1 MTCPDARSAHT
12 AARRAADP
20 WSQHDLSPCNRDSP
34 GAGADCGRPIRERS
48 GPLQRRAVELAEPA
62 RAPPLDARERPGSTG
77 RQAGPRGARGTPRR
91 APLTGA
97 TMAAVRT
104 VRPIGFDDKLTVVE
118 HLTELR
124 TRLIVCVVAFAAA
137 TGLCLWQSHTLL
149 DLLNRPL
156 HQTALQ
162 KAAAPNEPE
171 QRLSSLLRQQATVY
185 RSLAPSQRDPG
196 LQAKLAALATQ
207 SLKVADA
214 TATPAPRRPVTLGVG
229 EPFSVTLKVA
239 AYAGLLLALP
249 VLLYQAFAFLL
260 PALSP
265 RERSIGLPLVIAV
278 PLLFAAGAIF
288 SYLLVLPAA
297 IRFLQGFNSESFET
311 LLQAR
316 DYYRFATMLMAAMG
330 LLFQIPVGVIAA
342 NRVGVVSSRQLR
354 RGRRYALLAIAVIAM
369 LLPGQDPVTMGLMM
383 APMYM
388 LYEGSVLC
396 ARLLERR
403 D

>member
-1 MTCPDARSAHT
+1 
-12 AARRAADP
+12 
-20 WSQHDLSPCNRDSP
+20 
-34 GAGADCGRPIRERS
+34 
-48 GPLQRRAVELAEPA
+48 
-62 RAPPLDARERPGSTG
+62 
-77 RQAGPRGARGTPRR
+77 
-91 APLTGA
+91 
-97 TMAAVRT
+97 MAAIRT
-104 VRPIGFDDKLTVVE
+104 VKPIGFDDKLTVVE

-124 TRLIVCVVAFAAA
+124 TRLIVCLVAVAAA

-162 KAAAPNEPE
+162 KKAAGPKGAE

-185 RSLAPSQRDPG
+185 RSLAPSQRDPKVRAQLG
-196 LQAKLAALATQ
+196 ALAAESVRA
-207 SLKVADA
+207 ADA
-214 TATPAPRRPVTLGVG
+214 AAAPALRRPVTLGVG

-249 VLLYQAFAFLL
+249 VLLYEGFAFVL
-260 PALSP
+260 PGLSP
-265 RERSIGLPLVIAV
+265 RERRVGLPLVIAS
-278 PLLFAAGAIF
+278 PLLFAAGAVF

-330 LLFQIPVGVIAA
+330 LLFQIPVAVVAA
-342 NRVGVVSSRQLR
+342 NRAGVVSSRQLR
-354 RGRRYALLAIAVIAM
+354 RGRRYALLAIAVVAM
-369 LLPGQDPVTMGLMM
+369 LLPGQDPVTMSLMM
-383 APMYM
+383 APMYL
-388 LYEGSVLC
+388 LYEASILC
-396 ARLLERR
+396 TRLLERR

>member
-20 WSQHDLSPCNRDSP
+20 WSQHDLPPCNRDSP
-34 GAGADCGRPIRERS
+34 GAGAGCRRPIRERS
-48 GPLQRRAVELAEPA
+48 RTARPSRRAAELAERA
-62 RAPPLDARERPGSTG
+62 RAERLDARERPRGTG

-124 TRLIVCVVAFAAA
+124 TRLIVCLVAVAAA

-162 KAAAPNEPE
+162 KKAAAPHGPE

-249 VLLYQAFAFLL
+249 VLL
-260 PALSP
+260 
-265 RERSIGLPLVIAV
+265 
-278 PLLFAAGAIF
+278 
-288 SYLLVLPAA
+288 
-297 IRFLQGFNSESFET
+297 
-311 LLQAR
+311 
-316 DYYRFATMLMAAMG
+316 
-330 LLFQIPVGVIAA
+330 
-342 NRVGVVSSRQLR
+342 
-354 RGRRYALLAIAVIAM
+354 
-369 LLPGQDPVTMGLMM
+369 
-383 APMYM
+383 
-388 LYEGSVLC
+388 
-396 ARLLERR
+396 
-403 D
+403 